1 MTALADL
8 SDACHQSFKVTI
20 YNSNQSINHL
30 LFNLEN
36 HYFTFHFSTTVTMPH
51 LNLTASPMPGGMTR
65 TETRDIFGLVLATT
79 TATPASAALIKIAST
94 IRFAVTVTL
103 LRQYN

>member
-1 MTALADL
+1 
-8 SDACHQSFKVTI
+8 
-20 YNSNQSINHL
+20 
-30 LFNLEN
+30 
-36 HYFTFHFSTTVTMPH
+36 
-51 LNLTASPMPGGMTR
+51 MPGGMTR